1 MSILQEYGDIR
12 RQLGEEEW
20 NMIDKFLSENN
31 QYQLSDVLY
40 KEKVW
45 KIYEDWK
52 RGSSDMKINRK
63 NVKSNRKINRRAI
76 KAAESYGWEVDSS
89 EAWEAYEFAC
99 DYFGKENLD
108 DQIVSGL
115 STDELAESLVYIF
128 RMNDFREW
136 DERNGGSDEDEDEE
150 ILYELDDAGKGF
162 TNEYDYIE
170 YASEHITE
178 LSDDDLYSVWKEAKD
193 TAERW
198 AKSEYESLQ
207 ELAKKFQELF
217 ELANAEDERRSDAE
231 GIEESRKLRGKRAI
245 KSSKR
250 RNTRRPVKAARITTD
265 FSNFKPWSGAVDTW
279 NELEK
284 WDKIDLLEQI
294 LDDTY
299 YNEEAGE
306 AVLSETE
313 LNDLLWFEPETVYE
327 WVGLYY
333 NDETGEV
340 SDEPF
345 DEEDEDE
352 DEDIEESTKVRGRKS
367 VKANRKAKNRKPVN
381 AAETVSGDMFEQVFN
396 ESLSNLNDVF
406 KGNMAFDATV
416 GSVYGASHDRVYPGD
431 GIDFLYNL
439 RDLAAA
445 NEGQNIMDYISS
457 YLSDPIYLAVIDDT
471 IDEYI
476 GENISGEDMN
486 NIDPTVAPGFVDEWY
501 NMFYDDCDILATQV
515 SDDICRYLTSF
526 AMSVEDIDAEMLN
539 YPDND
544 DMIEDDFLIWKIY
557 K

>member
-1 MSILQEYGDIR
+1 
-12 RQLGEEEW
+12 
-20 NMIDKFLSENN
+20 
-31 QYQLSDVLY
+31 
-40 KEKVW
+40 
-45 KIYEDWK
+45 
-52 RGSSDMKINRK
+52 MKITRKAITASERTERDTMLQKAINIQNRHWK
-63 NVKSNRKINRRAI
+63 DEAQPDTRSEEYKKFKKDCDYRGVDAESIWNEAYNVRKDLRKAEASKSMNRRKSI
-76 KAAESYGWEVDSS
+76 NAAESYGWVVEDY
-89 EAWEAYEFAC
+89 EAWDAYEFAC
-99 DYFGKENLD
+99 EYFGKEDLD
-108 DQIVSGL
+108 DQIVTSL
-115 STDELAESLVYIF
+115 SSEELASSLAFIF
-128 RMNDFREW
+128 RMNEFREW
-136 DERNGGSDEDEDEE
+136 DERNDDSDDED
-150 ILYELDDAGKGF
+150 
-162 TNEYDYIE
+162 
-170 YASEHITE
+170 
-178 LSDDDLYSVWKEAKD
+178 
-193 TAERW
+193 
-198 AKSEYESLQ
+198 
-207 ELAKKFQELF
+207 
-217 ELANAEDERRSDAE
+217 
-231 GIEESRKLRGKRAI
+231 IEESRKLSGRKSI
-245 KSSKR
+245 KSSK

-352 DEDIEESTKVRGRKS
+352 NEDIEESTKVRGKKS
-367 VKANRKAKNRKPVN
+367 VKANRKAKNRKPVK
-381 AAETVSGDMFEQVFN
+381 AAETISGDMFEQVFN

-406 KGNMAFDATV
+406 KGNMTFDATV

-501 NMFYDDCDILATQV
+501 NMFYDDCDRLATQV

>member
-63 NVKSNRKINRRAI
+63 NVKSNRKINRRPV

-162 TNEYDYIE
+162 TNEDDYIE

-231 GIEESRKLRGKRAI
+231 DIEESRKLRGKRAI

-250 RNTRRPVKAARITTD
+250 NTRRPVMAMRLTRD
-265 FSNFKPWSGAVDTW
+265 FSEFRPWSGAVDTW
-279 NELEK
+279 NTLADYDKLDVLES
-284 WDKIDLLEQI
+284 I
-294 LDDTY
+294 LDTTFIDE
-299 YNEEAGE
+299 NGE
-306 AVLSETE
+306 GIMSETE

-333 NDETGEV
+333 NDETGEI

-352 DEDIEESTKVRGRKS
+352 DEDIEESTKVRGKQS
-367 VKANRKAKNRKPVN
+367 VT
-381 AAETVSGDMFEQVFN
+381 AAYGGWGKFYGLDDVEFTVPNDTDDPTIFYNDNYYNYYDIEDTLWSYYKEEREETGGIPDEDEFESWV
-396 ESLSNLNDVF
+396 
-406 KGNMAFDATV
+406 
-416 GSVYGASHDRVYPGD
+416 
-431 GIDFLYNL
+431 
-439 RDLAAA
+439 
-445 NEGQNIMDYISS
+445 MDNS
-457 YLSDPIYLAVIDDT
+457 YLVYDLLDNATPK
-471 IDEYI
+471 EK
-476 GENISGEDMN
+476 
-486 NIDPTVAPGFVDEWY
+486 PGRGVY
-501 NMFYDDCDILATQV
+501 
-515 SDDICRYLTSF
+515 RR
-526 AMSVEDIDAEMLN
+526 
-539 YPDND
+539 
-544 DMIEDDFLIWKIY
+544 
-557 K
+557 

>member
-1 MSILQEYGDIR
+1 MKIR
-12 RQLGEEEW
+12 R
-20 NMIDKFLSENN
+20 NSIKANKKS
-31 QYQLSDVLY
+31 V
-40 KEKVW
+40 
-45 KIYEDWK
+45 K
-52 RGSSDMKINRK
+52 RRP
-63 NVKSNRKINRRAI
+63 V

-136 DERNGGSDEDEDEE
+136 DERNGGSDDEDEDEE
-150 ILYELDDAGKGF
+150 ILYELADAGKGF
-162 TNEYDYIE
+162 ADEDDYIE
-170 YASEHITE
+170 YASEHISE

-198 AKSEYESLQ
+198 AKSEYKTLQ
-207 ELAKKFQELF
+207 ESAKKFQELF

-231 GIEESRKLRGKRAI
+231 DIEESRKLRGRKSI

-250 RNTRRPVKAARITTD
+250 NTRRPIKAAKITTD

-306 AVLSETE
+306 AVMSETE

-345 DEEDEDE
+345 D
-352 DEDIEESTKVRGRKS
+352 
-367 VKANRKAKNRKPVN
+367 
-381 AAETVSGDMFEQVFN
+381 
-396 ESLSNLNDVF
+396 
-406 KGNMAFDATV
+406 
-416 GSVYGASHDRVYPGD
+416 
-431 GIDFLYNL
+431 
-439 RDLAAA
+439 
-445 NEGQNIMDYISS
+445 
-457 YLSDPIYLAVIDDT
+457 
-471 IDEYI
+471 
-476 GENISGEDMN
+476 
-486 NIDPTVAPGFVDEWY
+486 
-501 NMFYDDCDILATQV
+501 
-515 SDDICRYLTSF
+515 SDDENEEYD
-526 AMSVEDIDAEMLN
+526 EE
-539 YPDND
+539 
-544 DMIEDDFLIWKIY
+544 
-557 K
+557 